1 MSDEELTEG
10 MSVEEAK
17 EMIQME
23 RQTKLQSLQREFQ
36 ELMLRYNARVLPRIV
51 ILGTEI
57 QADIGFMLNDE

>member
-1 MSDEELTEG
+1 MSEEEQG

-17 EMIQME
+17 EMLQME
-23 RQTKLQSLQREFQ
+23 RQNKLQSLQREIQ
-36 ELMLRYNARVLPRIV
+36 EVLLRYNARILPSIR